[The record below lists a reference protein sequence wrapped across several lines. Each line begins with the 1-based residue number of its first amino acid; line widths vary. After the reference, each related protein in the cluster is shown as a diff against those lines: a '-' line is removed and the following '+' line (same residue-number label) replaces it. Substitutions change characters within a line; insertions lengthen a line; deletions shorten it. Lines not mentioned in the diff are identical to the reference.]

1 MLCDVFN
8 IEELREHQDHAGK
21 NILRGMSTIYN
32 LPTGGGK
39 TFAFWYALFYHWD
52 TKSDA
57 LISALAVNSERDKME
72 DIFEN
77 TPGEDDCL
85 KHQVVFVSPETA
97 LLNSFHEQVLRN
109 KTFRNNCNDFR
120 TEYGQPGKLL
130 VRLPSGL
137 PVLFAS
143 ATMPEEV
150 IKDILFKVGLIPE
163 CERVAVSNAK
173 YNVVLS
179 IRVLQH
185 PTTTYADLFSLFPT
199 GENEGFPQTIIYM
212 NSRTEVK
219 QIQDFL
225 HRHQPSH
232 MPEDVFEFYHWNITK
247 TRKEYIQKGLQS
259 GKL

>member
-1 MLCDVFN
+1 
-8 IEELREHQDHAGK
+8 
-21 NILRGMSTIYN
+21 MSTGYN

-52 TKSDA
+52 TENDA
-57 LISALAVNSERDKME
+57 LISALAVNSEGDKMD

-85 KHQVVFVSPETA
+85 KHRVVFVSPETA
-97 LLNSFHEQVLRN
+97 SSNSFHKQVLRN
-109 KTFRNNCNDFR
+109 KTSRDNCVELVIN
-120 TEYGQPGKLL
+120 EAHCAKYGQPGKLL

-137 PVLFAS
+137 PVLFSS

-163 CERVAVSNAK
+163 QVAVSNAK
-173 YNVVLS
+173 YNVALS

-212 NSRTEVK
+212 NSRTEVE

-225 HRHQPSH
+225 HRHRPLH
-232 MPEDVFEFYHWNITK
+232 MPEDIFEFYHRNITE

-259 GKL
+259 GKLRCVIATDALGIVCT

>member
-21 NILRGMSTIYN
+21 NILRGMSTVYN

-52 TKSDA
+52 TENDA
-57 LISALAVNSERDKME
+57 LISALAVNSEGDKMD

-85 KHQVVFVSPETA
+85 KHRVVFVSPETA
-97 LLNSFHEQVLRN
+97 SSNSFHN
-109 KTFRNNCNDFR
+109 K

-137 PVLFAS
+137 PVLFSS

-163 CERVAVSNAK
+163 QVAVSNAK
-173 YNVVLS
+173 YNVALS

-212 NSRTEVK
+212 NSRTEVE

-225 HRHQPSH
+225 HRHRPLH
-232 MPEDVFEFYHWNITK
+232 MPEDIFEFYHRNITE

-259 GKL
+259 GKLRCVIATDALGIVCT